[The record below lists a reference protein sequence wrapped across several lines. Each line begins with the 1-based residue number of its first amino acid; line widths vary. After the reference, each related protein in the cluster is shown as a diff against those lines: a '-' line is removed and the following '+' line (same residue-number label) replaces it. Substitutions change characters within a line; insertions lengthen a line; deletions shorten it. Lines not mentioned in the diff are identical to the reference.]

1 MAKERDRMR
10 AENRYMRRVI
20 CRLRRMIQN
29 LLRCNSELGMLWND
43 ETRKNLQLKKE
54 KEDLE
59 ARIIGLRFV
68 CFYSNAEQYGLG
80 EEGLELLKN
89 ERMKKAAKEIADELI
104 RMKMITVQR
113 TESREL
119 DGYKLSYGIEFLTPK
134 EEE

>member
-54 KEDLE
+54 K
-59 ARIIGLRFV
+59 
-68 CFYSNAEQYGLG
+68 
-80 EEGLELLKN
+80 
-89 ERMKKAAKEIADELI
+89 
-104 RMKMITVQR
+104 
-113 TESREL
+113 
-119 DGYKLSYGIEFLTPK
+119 
-134 EEE
+134 